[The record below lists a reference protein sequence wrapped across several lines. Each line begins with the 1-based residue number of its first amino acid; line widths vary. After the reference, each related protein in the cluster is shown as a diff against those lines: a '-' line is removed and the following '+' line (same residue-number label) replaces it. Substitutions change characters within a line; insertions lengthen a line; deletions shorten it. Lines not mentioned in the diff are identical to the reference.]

1 MIRSMANGIR
11 RFENQQWQLSA
22 VILILL
28 LLGSIILNSIL
39 MNRQASQTAR
49 FITRMLQMNDFR
61 EVSVTLQEA
70 RLEHFDVVR
79 YIAAQKDKSFT
90 LPPMADLIPDNSS
103 IAKLTH
109 ATIEIAALD
118 SSGQPTKDRVEF
130 EYNRFELCGY
140 AALLWLFI
148 NLISIPQAR
157 LMKRRLTERLE
168 RESAIQLDL
177 AVSKIARDVSHN
189 IRTPLVALRKFA
201 VIASALNKDERET
214 LKSITGQIE
223 ALAQKIGVQKPWPS
237 REARQDLYDC
247 IHLAMNEI
255 RLAHPRDESIILQ
268 IDDSVLSAVTAFE
281 AVELRS
287 ILANLVNNAV
297 EAGTRGREI
306 QIRVEDRADSI
317 SIEVRDFGS
326 GIDPEILARVMEEGF
341 TSKSM
346 GTGRG
351 LSHAKS
357 KVEAWGGKISIHS
370 QLDVGT
376 HVSILLKVTDRKS
389 WYLPR
394 IKVKS
399 HEVLIVIEDQ
409 PLIHQIWRSRLTDE
423 GFTGVVQYFYSTD
436 DAQQAVIEA
445 LLNFDHT
452 HIHVYADCDLGE
464 NKMTG
469 IEYLKTLPADVHR
482 CLVTGHFDEL
492 EIKLACEKNS
502 IYLISKNQ
510 LAELPLV
517 VS

>member
-1 MIRSMANGIR
+1 MIRNMATGIR
-11 RFENQQWQLSA
+11 RFKNQQWQLSA
-22 VILILL
+22 AILILL
-28 LLGSIILNSIL
+28 LLSSIILNSIL
-39 MNRQASQTAR
+39 MERQATQTAR

-79 YIAAQKDKSFT
+79 YVSAQKDKSFT
-90 LPPMADLIPDNSS
+90 LPPVAEFIPDNSKF
-103 IAKLTH
+103 ATLTH
-109 ATIEIAALD
+109 SKIEIASLD

-148 NLISIPQAR
+148 NLVSIPQAR
-157 LMKRRLTERLE
+157 LMKKRLTEKLE

-177 AVSKIARDVSHN
+177 AVSKISRDVSHN
-189 IRTPLVALRKFA
+189 IRTPLAALRKFA

-223 ALAQKIGVQKPWPS
+223 SLAQKIGVQKPS
-237 REARQDLYDC
+237 TSIDLRQDLYDC
-247 IHLAMNEI
+247 IHLAINEI
-255 RLAHPRDESIILQ
+255 RLAHSRVENIMLA
-268 IDDSVLSAVTAFE
+268 IDDSTLSAITAFE
-281 AVELRS
+281 ADELRS

-306 QIRVEDRADSI
+306 HISVEDLADSV
-317 SIEVRDFGS
+317 SIEVKDFGP
-326 GIDPEILARVMEEGF
+326 GIEPEILPRVMEEGF
-341 TSKSM
+341 TSKST

-357 KVEAWGGKISIHS
+357 KVESWGGKISIQS
-370 QLDVGT
+370 QRNFGT
-376 HVSILLKVTDRKS
+376 QVSILLTVTDRKS

-399 HEVLIVIEDQ
+399 HEVLIVIDDQ
-409 PLIHQIWRSRLTDE
+409 PIIHQIWRSRLNDE
-423 GFTGVVQYFYSTD
+423 GFTGVVHYFYSIEE
-436 DAQQAVIEA
+436 AQHTVTEA
-445 LLNFDHT
+445 LLAFNHN
-452 HIHVYADCDLGE
+452 HIHVYVDHDLGE
-464 NKMTG
+464 NKMKG
-469 IEYLKTLPADVHR
+469 LEYLQTLPAEVDR
-482 CLVTGHFDEL
+482 CLVTGHFDEP
-492 EIKLACEKNS
+492 EIKLGCEKHT
-502 IYLISKNQ
+502 IYLVSKNQ